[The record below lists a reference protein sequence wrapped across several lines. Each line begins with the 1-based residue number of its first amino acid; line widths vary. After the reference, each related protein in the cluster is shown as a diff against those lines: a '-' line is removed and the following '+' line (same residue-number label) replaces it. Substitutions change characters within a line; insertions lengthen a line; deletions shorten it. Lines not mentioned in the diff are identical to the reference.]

1 MRLSGPRIFKLMCFL
16 AMAFAI
22 PVMAQNN
29 PNTPVASGS
38 ATATTVSQ
46 FVFVPLGNNT
56 SFGQSVRRMSEYR
69 INPTTGALTLLH
81 KALNT
86 GNEASN
92 SFRDPK
98 HRFLYVEGPGAT
110 PGSQTDIAE
119 FRVNSTTGAITPLTG
134 SPFGANL
141 TQQQLAFGV
150 IRPDLKFAYIL
161 DFLSVNILHII
172 SMNPTTGAMVKEV
185 GTFNIPG
192 SGDFLFDLRFDPTGH
207 FLYVAEGEANAIDAF
222 VSNPT
227 TGALTPVR
235 GSPFIPRG
243 SVPTGC
249 GPKADFCGGAVA
261 ISGNNH
267 LYYVSVTFDG
277 VSEFVINP
285 TTGALSE
292 LPGSPV
298 ANPAHS
304 GLGVRVAPNGKHLY
318 VNAPSQFSQSHVVAY
333 TINTTTGALK
343 PVAGSPFSV
352 PGEDLSMDIDETGK
366 FLYTAN
372 GNTIS
377 GFHINSTTGAL
388 TAVPGSPYSASGN
401 TGITIVH

>member
-1 MRLSGPRIFKLMCFL
+1 
-16 AMAFAI
+16 
-22 PVMAQNN
+22 
-29 PNTPVASGS
+29 
-38 ATATTVSQ
+38 
-46 FVFVPLGNNT
+46 
-56 SFGQSVRRMSEYR
+56 R
-69 INPTTGALTLLH
+69 INSTTGALTLLH

-86 GNEASN
+86 GNEAST

-110 PGSQTDIAE
+110 LGSQTDIAE
-119 FRVNSTTGAITPLTG
+119 FRVNSTTGAITALPG
-134 SPFGANL
+134 SPFGG
-141 TQQQLAFGV
+141 TFQQQQLAFGV

-161 DFLSVNILHII
+161 DFVNVNTLHII

-185 GTFNIPG
+185 GTVNIPG
-192 SGDFLFDLRFDPTGH
+192 SGDFLFDLRFDPTGR

-222 VSNPT
+222 VSNAT

-249 GPKADFCGGAVA
+249 GPKATFCGGAVA
-261 ISGNNH
+261 ITGNDH
-267 LYYVSVTFDG
+267 LYYVSVGFDG

-285 TTGALSE
+285 NTGALTE
-292 LPGSPV
+292 LPTSPV

-318 VNAPSQFSQSHVVAY
+318 VNAPSEFSQSHIVAY
-333 TINTTTGALK
+333 TINTTTGTLK
-343 PVAGSPFSV
+343 PVAGSPFNV
-352 PGEDLSMDIDETGK
+352 PGQDTSMDIDQTGR

-377 GFHINSTTGAL
+377 GFHINSTTGVL
-388 TAVPGSPYSASGN
+388 TPVPGSPYSASGN
-401 TGITIVH
+401 TGLTIVH

>member
-1 MRLSGPRIFKLMCFL
+1 MRFSATFKLMCIL
-16 AMAFAI
+16 AVAFALPAI
-22 PVMAQNN
+22 AQNN
-29 PNTPVASGS
+29 ASAPAASGS
-38 ATATTVSQ
+38 ASATTVSQ

-56 SFGQSVRRMSEYR
+56 SFGLGVRRMSEYR

-86 GNEASN
+86 GNEASF

-98 HRFLYVEGPGAT
+98 QRFLYVEGPAGTA
-110 PGSQTDIAE
+110 GGGTDIAE

-134 SPFGANL
+134 SPFGANVSN
-141 TQQQLAFGV
+141 QIAFGV

-161 DFLSVNILHII
+161 DFISVNILHII
-172 SMNPTTGAMVKEV
+172 SMNPTTGAMVKQV
-185 GTFNIPG
+185 GTVNIPG
-192 SGDFLFDLRFDPTGH
+192 SGDALFDLRFDPTGH

-249 GPKADFCGGAVA
+249 SPKANFCGGAVA

-267 LYYVSVTFDG
+267 LYYVSIGFDG
-277 VSEFVINP
+277 VSEFKINP
-285 TTGALSE
+285 TTGALTE
-292 LPGSPV
+292 LATSPA

-318 VNAPSQFSQSHVVAY
+318 VNAPSEFSQSFVVAY
-333 TINTTTGALK
+333 TING
-343 PVAGSPFSV
+343 
-352 PGEDLSMDIDETGK
+352 
-366 FLYTAN
+366 
-372 GNTIS
+372 
-377 GFHINSTTGAL
+377 TTGAL
-388 TAVPGSPYSASGN
+388 TRVTGSPFK
-401 TGITIVH
+401 V

>member
-1 MRLSGPRIFKLMCFL
+1 MRLSAAPICKLMCIL
-16 AMAFAI
+16 AMAFAL
-22 PVMAQNN
+22 PAVAQNN
-29 PNTPVASGS
+29 ESASAASGS
-38 ATATTVSQ
+38 ATTTTVSQ

-56 SFGQSVRRMSEYR
+56 SFGTGVRRMSEYK

-86 GNEASN
+86 GNEASF

-98 HRFLYVEGPGAT
+98 QRFLYVEGPGTAA
-110 PGSQTDIAE
+110 GSQTDIAE

-134 SPFGANL
+134 SPFGA
-141 TQQQLAFGV
+141 TFQQQQLAFGV

-172 SMNPTTGAMVKEV
+172 SMNPTTGALVKEV
-185 GTFNIPG
+185 GTVNIPG
-192 SGDFLFDLRFDPTGH
+192 SGDALFDLRFDPTGH

-222 VSNPT
+222 VSNAT

-249 GPKADFCGGAVA
+249 SPRASFCGGAVA
-261 ISGNNH
+261 ISGSNH
-267 LYYVSVTFDG
+267 LYYVSTGFDG
-277 VSEFVINP
+277 VSEFTINP
-285 TTGALSE
+285 TTGALTE
-292 LPGSPV
+292 LPTSPV
-298 ANPAHS
+298 ANAAHS

-318 VNAPSQFSQSHVVAY
+318 VNAPSEFSQSHIVAY
-333 TINTTTGALK
+333 SINTTTGALT
-343 PVAGSPFSV
+343 PVAGSPFNV
-352 PGEDLSMDIDETGK
+352 PGQDTSMDIDQTGR

-388 TAVPGSPYSASGN
+388 TNVPGSPYSASGN
-401 TGITIVH
+401 TAITIVH

>member
-1 MRLSGPRIFKLMCFL
+1 MLKWTCFL
-16 AMAFAI
+16 ALALAI
-22 PVMAQNN
+22 PAMAQNN
-29 PNTPVASGS
+29 ASSPAASVS
-38 ATATTVSQ
+38 ATATPVSQ
-46 FVFVPLGNNT
+46 FVFVPLGNNA
-56 SFGQSVRRMSEYR
+56 SFGPGIRRMSEYR
-69 INPTTGALTLLH
+69 INPNTGALTLLH

-86 GNEASN
+86 QNVSSF

-110 PGSQTDIAE
+110 AGSQTDIAE
-119 FRVNSTTGAITPLTG
+119 FRVNSTTGAITPLPG
-134 SPFGANL
+134 SPFGASFQ
-141 TQQQLAFGV
+141 QQQLAFGV

-185 GTFNIPG
+185 GTFNLPG
-192 SGDFLFDLRFDPTGH
+192 SGDFLFNLAFDPTGH
-207 FLYVAEGEANAIDAF
+207 FLYVAEGELNAIDAF
-222 VSNPT
+222 VSNST

-243 SVPTGC
+243 SVASGC
-249 GPKADFCGGAVA
+249 SPRASFCGGAVA
-261 ISGNNH
+261 ISGNHH

-285 TTGALSE
+285 NTGALTE
-292 LPGSPV
+292 LPTSP
-298 ANPAHS
+298 APNPAHS

-318 VNAPSQFSQSHVVAY
+318 VNAPSEFAQNFVVAY
-333 TINTTTGALK
+333 TINPTTGKLTR
-343 PVAGSPFSV
+343 VAGSPFKV
-352 PGEDLSMDIDETGK
+352 PGQDTSMDIDETGR

-377 GFHINSTTGAL
+377 AFHINSTTGVL
-388 TAVPGSPYSASGN
+388 TRVPGSPYSATGN
-401 TGITIVH
+401 TAITIVH